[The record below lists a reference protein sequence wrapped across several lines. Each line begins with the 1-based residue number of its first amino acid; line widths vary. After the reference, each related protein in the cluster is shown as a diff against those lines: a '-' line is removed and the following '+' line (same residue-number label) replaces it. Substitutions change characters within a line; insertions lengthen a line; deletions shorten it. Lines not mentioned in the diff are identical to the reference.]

1 MFDIITEREQMFM
14 TVRTEAHMIEYQ
26 EKIIT
31 IIKGIKNIKYLK
43 MLLGFAEE
51 LKRKEKNE

>member
-1 MFDIITEREQMFM
+1 MFI

-51 LKRKEKNE
+51 LKRKEDNE